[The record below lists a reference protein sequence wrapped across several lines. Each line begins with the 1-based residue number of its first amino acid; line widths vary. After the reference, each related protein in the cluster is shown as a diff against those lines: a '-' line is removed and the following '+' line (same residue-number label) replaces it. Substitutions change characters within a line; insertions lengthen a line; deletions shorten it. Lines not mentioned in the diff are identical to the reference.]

1 MSVLAISITTVALA
15 EIGDKTQLLSLL
27 LASRYRKPIP
37 IIAAIFLATLAN
49 HALAAWLGVVVAD
62 YLSPDIL
69 KWVLVVSFLAM
80 AGWILIP
87 DKLDGEESISTRGP
101 FVASFIAFFMAEIG
115 DKTQIATSI
124 LGAQYADALSWV
136 IVGTTLGML
145 LANVPVVLIGKLSA
159 DKMPLG
165 LIRKVTAGLFL
176 LMALAYGVFL
186 SRNARISTVQRDLSP
201 ILMWIIMLGY
211 EQGSRV
217 RVHHYADS
225 LHGDDTKKPELLI
238 QFWLSVNVTRYG
250 VNRFM
255 DADGGGR
262 DCDDGVSGR
271 ILDSRCPYYSA
282 AR

>member
-1 MSVLAISITTVALA
+1 MIVCLRFDNKSLSHRACHERFSYFDYYCGFSRD
-15 EIGDKTQLLSLL
+15 GDKTQLLSLL

-87 DKLDGEESISTRGP
+87 DKLDGEDSISTRGP

-176 LMALAYGVFL
+176 LMALATAF
-186 SRNARISTVQRDLSP
+186 
-201 ILMWIIMLGY
+201 
-211 EQGSRV
+211 
-217 RVHHYADS
+217 
-225 LHGDDTKKPELLI
+225 
-238 QFWLSVNVTRYG
+238 F
-250 VNRFM
+250 
-255 DADGGGR
+255 
-262 DCDDGVSGR
+262 
-271 ILDSRCPYYSA
+271 
-282 AR
+282 